1 LEGEQVS
8 QKQTSNSGPHSE
20 EALDREIAKAL
31 ADRAPRKFPASI
43 LMVVSEGEIRDR
55 LVGLLELAGHHCIC
69 LERLDTARSTITSG
83 RFDLM
88 IVEQDLPGG
97 NGLELSRHS
106 QKASPVTRII
116 LITRED
122 SETNAIEAM
131 RAGVFDIISERSSS
145 DILTDRIDIALAKA
159 RIERERIE
167 RIVVLKKICKELNT
181 ARHEISE
188 QVDVLC
194 KDLVNAYQDMAEQID
209 EVAMSS
215 EFKTLLRQEL
225 DVEDLLRTALQFL
238 LTKTGPTNAAVF
250 LPDSDQN
257 YGLGAYVNYDC
268 PRESITVLLDHLCY
282 SICPQM
288 AMETEIIS
296 FDDTQEFCDWIDT
309 DSEFLADA
317 QVIAFSCMHEEEC
330 LAVVVLFRNKADQFT
345 DDLAGTL
352 ETLRSIFAEQLSN
365 IIKIHHRAKPN
376 WPDEAVDGGLDY
388 EGDDYGFGFE
398 GGLAA

>member
-1 LEGEQVS
+1 MS
-8 QKQTSNSGPHSE
+8 HKQTSNSGQHRE
-20 EALDREIAKAL
+20 EALDRELANAL
-31 ADRAPRKFPASI
+31 ADRALRKSPASI
-43 LMVVSEGEIRDR
+43 LLVVSEGEIRGR

-69 LERLDTARSTITSG
+69 LGRLDTARSTITGG

-88 IVEQDLPGG
+88 IVEPDLPGG
-97 NGLELSRHS
+97 DGLELSRHV
-106 QKASPVTRII
+106 QKASPVTNV
-116 LITRED
+116 LFITRD
-122 SETNAIEAM
+122 GSATNAIEAM
-131 RAGVFDIISERSSS
+131 RAGVFDIISEHSSS
-145 DILTDRIDIALAKA
+145 DILTDRIEIALAKA
-159 RIERERIE
+159 RIERERNE
-167 RIVVLKKICKELNT
+167 RIVILKKICKELNT

-194 KDLVNAYQDMAEQID
+194 KDLVNAYQDIAGQMD
-209 EVAMSS
+209 EVAVSS
-215 EFKTLLRQEL
+215 EFKTLLSQEL
-225 DVEDLLRTALQFL
+225 DVEDLLRTALQYL

-268 PRESITVLLDHLCY
+268 PRESITALLDHLCY

-288 AMETEIIS
+288 ALETEIIS

-309 DSEFLADA
+309 DSDFLTDA
-317 QVIAFSCMHEEEC
+317 QVIAFSCMHKEEC
-330 LAVVVLFRNKADQFT
+330 LAVVVLFRNKADRFT

-352 ETLRSIFAEQLSN
+352 DTLRSIFAEQLSN
-365 IIKIHHRAKPN
+365 IIKIHHRAKPS

>member
-1 LEGEQVS
+1 MS
-8 QKQTSNSGPHSE
+8 HKQTSNSGPHSE
-20 EALDREIAKAL
+20 ESLDREIAKAL
-31 ADRAPRKFPASI
+31 ADRAPRKSPASI
-43 LMVVSEGEIRDR
+43 LTVVSEGEFRDR
-55 LVGLLELAGHHCIC
+55 LVGLLESAGHHCIC

-97 NGLELSRHS
+97 NGLKLSRHS
-106 QKASPVTRII
+106 QKASPVTKVI
-116 LITRED
+116 LITRDD

-131 RAGVFDIISERSSS
+131 RAGVFDIISERSGS

-268 PRESITVLLDHLCY
+268 PRESITALLDHLCY

-288 AMETEIIS
+288 AMETEIIT

-309 DSEFLADA
+309 DSEFLTDA
-317 QVIAFSCMHEEEC
+317 QVIAFSCMHKEEC
-330 LAVVVLFRNKADQFT
+330 LAVVVLFRNKADRFT
-345 DDLAGTL
+345 EDLAGTL
-352 ETLRSIFAEQLSN
+352 DTLRCIFAEQLSN
-365 IIKIHHRAKPN
+365 IIKIHHRAKPS